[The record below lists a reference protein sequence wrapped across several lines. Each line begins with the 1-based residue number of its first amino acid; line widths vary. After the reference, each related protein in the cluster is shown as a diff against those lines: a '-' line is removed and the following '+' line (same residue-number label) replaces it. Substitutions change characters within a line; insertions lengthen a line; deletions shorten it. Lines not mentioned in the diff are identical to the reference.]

1 MSTEVLSIR
10 VRRRLKEEAEKLG
23 IDIKAVVERALEEE
37 VRRARRARFK
47 AVVEEALESMDISVE
62 EWIKTVRESRAER

>member
-10 VRRRLKEEAEKLG
+10 VRWGLKEEAEKLG

-37 VRRARRARFK
+37 IRRARRARFK
-47 AVVEEALESMDISVE
+47 EVVEEALESMDISAE

>member
-10 VRRRLKEEAEKLG
+10 VRWGLKEEAEKLG

-37 VRRARRARFK
+37 IRRARRARFK
-47 AVVEEALESMDISVE
+47 AVVEEALKSMDISAE

>member
-10 VRRRLKEEAEKLG
+10 VRRGLKEEAEKLG
-23 IDIKAVVERALEEE
+23 IDIKAVMERALEEE
-37 VRRARRARFK
+37 IRRARRARFK
-47 AVVEEALESMDISVE
+47 AVIEEALESMDISLE

>member
-10 VRRRLKEEAEKLG
+10 VRRGLKEEAEKLG

-37 VRRARRARFK
+37 IRRVRRARFK
-47 AVVEEALESMDISVE
+47 EVVEEALESMDISAE